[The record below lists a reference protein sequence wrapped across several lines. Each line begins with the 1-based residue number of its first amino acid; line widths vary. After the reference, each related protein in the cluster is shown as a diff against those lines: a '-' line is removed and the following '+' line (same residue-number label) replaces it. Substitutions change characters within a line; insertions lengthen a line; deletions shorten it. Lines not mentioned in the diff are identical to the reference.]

1 MGRAALLQQTGG
13 VQVFVGLWGLRV
25 GAEASC
31 HFQEAALAMRM
42 QTLNPSGD
50 LRCECGKLLARV
62 VRQVVEL
69 KCSRCK
75 RVVLVANGRTY
86 ADPGH
91 PPCTCCASPSLQTD

>member
-1 MGRAALLQQTGG
+1 MRAETPP
-13 VQVFVGLWGLRV
+13 
-25 GAEASC
+25 
-31 HFQEAALAMRM
+31 
-42 QTLNPSGD
+42 TPND

-75 RVVLVANGRTY
+75 RVVLIANGRTY

-91 PPCTCCASPSLQTD
+91 PPCAGCAPAARQGDGII